1 MRYAAEAREGK
12 EARDLTRAHILI
24 PWEAQGG
31 PPPTVIDHAKGC
43 YLYTAEGARIL
54 DFSSGLTAVNAGH
67 GHPKIADAIHRQAER
82 LAFVN
87 PSFSTES
94 RARLAQRLA
103 RISPRQ
109 AFPKVFFTNGGA
121 DANENAVKIA
131 RLFTGRHKV
140 LVAYRGYH
148 GATYGAITLSGDPR
162 RWPAEPGMPGVVRFL
177 TPYPYRSPFSVP
189 PQREAAAALEHLA
202 TVLMYEGPQTVAA
215 VLIETITGGASGAI
229 VPPDGYLKGV
239 REICERHGILLIL
252 DEVMMGFGRTG
263 AWFACEHWNV
273 IPDMITFAKGVTS
286 AYVPLGGVLVS
297 APIARHFDDHV
308 LWTGLTYSGHPLACA
323 AGCANLDVLEEEG
336 LVERARRMGEVLGNR
351 LRALADRHPI
361 VGDVRGKGLFW
372 GVELVKDRATREPWV
387 SFGGTGSG
395 PMKALLARLLARG
408 TYLVGRFNVLVAS
421 PPLVVTEKQID
432 EGVGAIDDALAGVAA
447 ESGR

>member
-1 MRYAAEAREGK
+1 M
-12 EARDLTRAHILI
+12 
-24 PWEAQGG
+24 
-31 PPPTVIDHAKGC
+31 
-43 YLYTAEGARIL
+43 
-54 DFSSGLTAVNAGH
+54 
-67 GHPKIADAIHRQAER
+67 
-82 LAFVN
+82 
-87 PSFSTES
+87 
-94 RARLAQRLA
+94 
-103 RISPRQ
+103 
-109 AFPKVFFTNGGA
+109 
-121 DANENAVKIA
+121 
-131 RLFTGRHKV
+131 
-140 LVAYRGYH
+140 
-148 GATYGAITLSGDPR
+148 
-162 RWPAEPGMPGVVRFL
+162 VRFL
-177 TPYPYRSPFSVP
+177 IPYPYRSPFSVP
-189 PQREAAAALEHLA
+189 PEREVAAALDHLA

-421 PPLVVTEKQID
+421 PPLVVTENQID
-432 EGVGAIDDALAGVAA
+432 EGVGAIDDALADVAG
-447 ESGR
+447 E